1 MKILFFG
8 DSITEG
14 NRDPLDPTSLG
25 DGYVYILHEKLK
37 NLYEDIHFEFVNC
50 GISHS
55 RIADLE
61 PLAEKEMREQQPDIA
76 VVLIGINDVWS
87 RGGMDVVFEEERF
100 SAAYERTLAEI
111 KTGRAKLIVVE
122 PFLFNLPDKKRFSK
136 KFDSMLT
143 AIKAAAEKYA
153 DAFVALDEM
162 FAGVSQSVGI
172 SAYSL
177 DGVHPTHRAARLIAD
192 NIIKKIKLF
201 L

>member
-1 MKILFFG
+1 
-8 DSITEG
+8 
-14 NRDPLDPTSLG
+14 
-25 DGYVYILHEKLK
+25 
-37 NLYEDIHFEFVNC
+37 
-50 GISHS
+50 
-55 RIADLE
+55 
-61 PLAEKEMREQQPDIA
+61 
-76 VVLIGINDVWS
+76 
-87 RGGMDVVFEEERF
+87 
-100 SAAYERTLAEI
+100 
-111 KTGRAKLIVVE
+111 
-122 PFLFNLPDKKRFSK
+122 
-136 KFDSMLT
+136 MLT